1 MKKKE
6 LLKLRSINATSKMM
20 QMADADVPQRTVYKS
35 WNGERVYLS
44 YQCSLYMRCQII
56 HGFLKAAF
64 FLPDHMRTGGRK
76 PAYELYIDKEKGEF
90 ITYDRIKQRWLTAK
104 LDMLPWPG
112 YFYASR
118 NKWISP
124 QGHDLI
130 KNILTESME
139 AIRGCLNIS

>member
-76 PAYELYIDKEKGEF
+76 PAYELYIDKE
-90 ITYDRIKQRWLTAK
+90 RWQR
-104 LDMLPWPG
+104 M
-112 YFYASR
+112 
-118 NKWISP
+118 
-124 QGHDLI
+124 
-130 KNILTESME
+130 
-139 AIRGCLNIS
+139 C